1 MLTSSFPFKYLAI
14 LSDSTLTTNIRERSW
29 DLDKIFPQIKAAK
42 SEIKELGKGIKSDS
56 GSIFKLR
63 QSIAALA
70 AEIKAGFRDLK
81 LINFYDSAIFYLYFR
96 LLSHVLELCK
106 KEESRL
112 RSIKKAKIQ
121 IEEKIKEYEKLIKN
135 FGAAKK
141 SLIEDYEQMVKALEK
156 RRWGLEKQA
165 QHELGLLRITLRSM
179 SNLNRKIKI
188 EAAFHAARDENAFR
202 LFLGEQ
208 LPVLGRDAQTIF
220 VVEGVLEAADEEGH
234 LHPPTFIHR
243 FPLISHFLP
252 LWT

>member
-1 MLTSSFPFKYLAI
+1 M
-14 LSDSTLTTNIRERSW
+14 
-29 DLDKIFPQIKAAK
+29 
-42 SEIKELGKGIKSDS
+42 
-56 GSIFKLR
+56 
-63 QSIAALA
+63 
-70 AEIKAGFRDLK
+70 
-81 LINFYDSAIFYLYFR
+81 
-96 LLSHVLELCK
+96 LELCK

-188 EAAFHAARDENAFR
+188 EAIKVKKYIVPQKKYLIGHIQKGQVNPKDIVMLAKLVSKAIDDVSKDVYYSSKLLSKFQDEVSELKAIVENLKKAMDKYIKNGKIKEENAKTIIKPWDDIVKHLEEEVDKDLMQIFR
-202 LFLGEQ
+202 N
-208 LPVLGRDAQTIF
+208 IF
-220 VVEGVLEAADEEGH
+220 VEYKYIGTRQLKAA
-234 LHPPTFIHR
+234 
-243 FPLISHFLP
+243 
-252 LWT
+252 

>member
-188 EAAFHAARDENAFR
+188 EAIKVKKYMFYVIIA
-202 LFLGEQ
+202 
-208 LPVLGRDAQTIF
+208 
-220 VVEGVLEAADEEGH
+220 
-234 LHPPTFIHR
+234 
-243 FPLISHFLP
+243 
-252 LWT
+252 